1 MSNIDEARRRLVT
14 VLGADA
20 VVWDGIGRMLY
31 EYDGGVDRAVPDLI
45 AFPANEADVVVIAR
59 IATESGLPLIPRGA
73 GTGLSGGAIAR
84 EGGIVVAFN
93 RMRKI
98 RRLDYENARAIV
110 EPGVVNLELSQ
121 TTAPAGYIFVPDPS
135 SQQACTIGGNVAEN
149 SGGPHTLAYG
159 VTVNHITGLRAVL
172 ADGRVVSTG
181 GLANDIP
188 GYDLTGTLVGSEGTM
203 AMVTAIAAKLTRLPE
218 AVRTLLAV
226 YARIESAADTVS
238 AVTAAGITP
247 AAMEMLDGFTLRAVE
262 AYIHAGYP
270 LDAAAVLLIE
280 LEGLKE
286 EVASQAEEVL
296 RICRESGAA
305 EVRLARDAEDRAR
318 LWKGRKHAFGAVG
331 RISPNFY
338 VMDGVIPRTRIA
350 DVLRDGDHIGRHYQL
365 RIGNIFHAGDGN
377 LHPLVFYDGRQ
388 AGELDRAI
396 AASREIIRLC
406 VEAGGSISGEHGVGM
421 EKDELMPWMFSEADL
436 DFMRQLRA
444 VWNPEGR
451 LNPGKL
457 LPARACRETRDGG
470 PGGLRMA
477 AGQDDGD
484 RSDQPRSAAAAG
496 QQQTEPR

>member
-1 MSNIDEARRRLVT
+1 MGKAEQARRRLSAA
-14 VLGADA
+14 LGADA
-20 VVWDGIGRMLY
+20 VVCDRIGRMLY
-31 EYDGGVDRAVPDLI
+31 EYDGGVDRALPDLV
-45 AFPANEADVVVIAR
+45 AFPSSEADVVEIVR
-59 IATESGLPLIPRGA
+59 IAAECGLPLIPRGA
-73 GTGLSGGAIAR
+73 GTGLSGGAVAR
-84 EGGIVVAFN
+84 EGGIVVSFN

-98 RRLDYENARAIV
+98 QALDYGNARAVV

-121 TTAPAGYIFVPDPS
+121 AAAPAGYLFVPDPS

-172 ADGRVVSTG
+172 ADGRVVTTG
-181 GLANDIP
+181 GLALDVP
-188 GYDLTGTLVGSEGTM
+188 GYDLTGTLVGSEGTL

-226 YARIESAADTVS
+226 YSRIESAAETVS

-270 LDAAAVLLIE
+270 LDSAAVLLIE
-280 LEGLKE
+280 LEGLAE
-286 EVASQAEEVL
+286 EVMQQAEEVRRVCL
-296 RICRESGAA
+296 ACGAA

-350 DVLRDGDHIGRHYQL
+350 AILRQGDAIGRHYRL
-365 RIGNIFHAGDGN
+365 RVGNIFHAGDGN

-388 AGELDRAI
+388 ADEFQRAL

-436 DFMRQLRA
+436 DFMRRLRA
-444 VWNPEGR
+444 VWNPAGR

-457 LPARACRETRDGG
+457 LPAFRHCRETRLSTPAAAPLEAPARNPAGG
-470 PGGLRMA
+470 P
-477 AGQDDGD
+477 
-484 RSDQPRSAAAAG
+484 P
-496 QQQTEPR
+496 